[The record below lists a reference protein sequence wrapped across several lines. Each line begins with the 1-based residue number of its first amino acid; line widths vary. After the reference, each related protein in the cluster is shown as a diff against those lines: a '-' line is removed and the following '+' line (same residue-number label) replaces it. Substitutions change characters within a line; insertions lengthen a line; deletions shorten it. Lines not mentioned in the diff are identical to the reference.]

1 MREKIQR
8 FMIGRYGADELAKAQ
23 SIAALVL
30 LFLSMFSRLG
40 IFYWLAIALMI
51 YSTWRM
57 FSKNISAR
65 YAENQKYLNY
75 RYQMAVKWDRF
86 KKHLAQRKNYRFY
99 KCPQCKQK
107 VRVPK
112 KVENKRRFF
121 HCLVISISI
130 KKNYR
135 KKVKKYIRHITA
147 DSARNSKQIVAQKD
161 RCC

>member
-65 YAENQKYLNY
+65 YAENQKYLQATAKF
-75 RYQMAVKWDRF
+75 RYWLDQQ
-86 KKHLAQRKNYRFY
+86 KKLWQERKYHHIY
-99 KCPQCKQK
+99 TCPKCKQK
-107 VRVPK
+107 IRIPKGKGKIMVRCPK
-112 KVENKRRFF
+112 CHFEFQKR
-121 HCLVISISI
+121 S
-130 KKNYR
+130 
-135 KKVKKYIRHITA
+135 
-147 DSARNSKQIVAQKD
+147 
-161 RCC
+161 

>member
-51 YSTWRM
+51 YSTWR
-57 FSKNISAR
+57 
-65 YAENQKYLNY
+65 
-75 RYQMAVKWDRF
+75 
-86 KKHLAQRKNYRFY
+86 KNYRFY

-112 KVENKRRFF
+112 GRGKICITCPKCRTEF
-121 HCLVISISI
+121 
-130 KKNYR
+130 
-135 KKVKKYIRHITA
+135 VKK
-147 DSARNSKQIVAQKD
+147 S
-161 RCC
+161 

>member
-30 LFLSMFSRLG
+30 
-40 IFYWLAIALMI
+40 LAIALMI

-75 RYQMAVKWDRF
+75 RYQMAVKWNRF

-112 KVENKRRFF
+112 GRGKICITCPKCRTEF
-121 HCLVISISI
+121 
-130 KKNYR
+130 
-135 KKVKKYIRHITA
+135 VKK
-147 DSARNSKQIVAQKD
+147 S
-161 RCC
+161 

>member
-75 RYQMAVKWDRF
+75 RYQMAVKWNRF
-86 KKHLAQRKNYRFY
+86 KKQSGTEKTLQILQMSAMQTESESAKRQRKNLHHLSKMPDRI
-99 KCPQCKQK
+99 CE
-107 VRVPK
+107 K
-112 KVENKRRFF
+112 KLKIKGDFSL
-121 HCLVISISI
+121 LVISISI

-135 KKVKKYIRHITA
+135 RK
-147 DSARNSKQIVAQKD
+147 
-161 RCC
+161 

>member
-65 YAENQKYLNY
+65 YAELQISDGCEVGPVQKASGTEKKLQIL
-75 RYQMAVKWDRF
+75 QM
-86 KKHLAQRKNYRFY
+86 
-99 KCPQCKQK
+99 
-107 VRVPK
+107 
-112 KVENKRRFF
+112 
-121 HCLVISISI
+121 
-130 KKNYR
+130 
-135 KKVKKYIRHITA
+135 
-147 DSARNSKQIVAQKD
+147 SAM
-161 RCC
+161 

>member
-65 YAENQKYLNY
+65 YAENQKYLALENRLRRFWGQK
-75 RYQMAVKWDRF
+75 RYLIQ
-86 KKHLAQRKNYRFY
+86 QRKEYHIY
-99 KCPQCKQK
+99 KCPGCKQK
-107 VRVPK
+107 IRIPRGK
-112 KVENKRRFF
+112 GK
-121 HCLVISISI
+121 ISIPFNNEEDLERI
-130 KKNYR
+130 IGILDTLKN
-135 KKVKKYIRHITA
+135 K
-147 DSARNSKQIVAQKD
+147 
-161 RCC
+161 

>member
-65 YAENQKYLNY
+65 YAENQKYLTMTAGI
-75 RYQMAVKWDRF
+75 RRKLASWKSQ
-86 KKHLAQRKNYRFY
+86 LAQRKIYHIYR
-99 KCPQCKQK
+99 CPGCKQK
-107 VRVPK
+107 IRVPRGRGK
-112 KVENKRRFF
+112 IEIRCPKCNTRF
-121 HCLVISISI
+121 
-130 KKNYR
+130 
-135 KKVKKYIRHITA
+135 VKK
-147 DSARNSKQIVAQKD
+147 S
-161 RCC
+161 

>member
-75 RYQMAVKWDRF
+75 RYQMLRSGTGSKSIWHREKTTDFTNVRNVN
-86 KKHLAQRKNYRFY
+86 RK
-99 KCPQCKQK
+99 
-107 VRVPK
+107 
-112 KVENKRRFF
+112 
-121 HCLVISISI
+121 
-130 KKNYR
+130 
-135 KKVKKYIRHITA
+135 
-147 DSARNSKQIVAQKD
+147 
-161 RCC
+161 

>member
-51 YSTWRM
+51 YST
-57 FSKNISAR
+57 
-65 YAENQKYLNY
+65 
-75 RYQMAVKWDRF
+75 YQMAVKWNRF
-86 KKHLAQRKNYRFY
+86 KKHLAQRKLYRFY
-99 KCPQCKQK
+99 KCPQCRQK

-112 KVENKRRFF
+112 GRGKICITCPKCRTEF
-121 HCLVISISI
+121 
-130 KKNYR
+130 
-135 KKVKKYIRHITA
+135 VKK
-147 DSARNSKQIVAQKD
+147 S
-161 RCC
+161 

>member
-65 YAENQKYLNY
+65 YAENQKYL
-75 RYQMAVKWDRF
+75 QMTSKFRLRF
-86 KKHLAQRKNYRFY
+86 NKEKNLMKQRRTHHIYS
-99 KCPQCKQK
+99 CPGCGQK
-107 VRVPK
+107 VRIPRGKGKIEIECPK
-112 KVENKRRFF
+112 CHTKFVKR
-121 HCLVISISI
+121 S
-130 KKNYR
+130 
-135 KKVKKYIRHITA
+135 
-147 DSARNSKQIVAQKD
+147 
-161 RCC
+161 

>member
-1 MREKIQR
+1 MNIGILAVDSNFPNLALMKISAYHKARGDQVEWYNPLCKYDKVYAAKVFT
-8 FMIGRYGADELAKAQ
+8 FM
-23 SIAALVL
+23 

-86 KKHLAQRKNYRFY
+86 KKHLAQRKLYRFY
-99 KCPQCKQK
+99 KCPQCRQK

-112 KVENKRRFF
+112 GRGKICITCPKCRTEF
-121 HCLVISISI
+121 
-130 KKNYR
+130 
-135 KKVKKYIRHITA
+135 VKK
-147 DSARNSKQIVAQKD
+147 S
-161 RCC
+161 